1 MTSAFAHQDINPH
14 IMKSYL
20 VSEYLI
26 QDCGERGFLGWWL
39 LRVDVL
45 RQGSKRY
52 VGFGG
57 RGFGIE
63 EAVHD

>member
-20 VSEYLI
+20 VSEFLT
-26 QDCGERGFLGWWL
+26 QDCGERVFLRWWL

-52 VGFGG
+52 VSFGG
-57 RGFGIE
+57 RGFRIE

>member
-1 MTSAFAHQDINPH
+1 MTSAFAYQSLNPQF
-14 IMKSYL
+14 MTWYL
-20 VSEYLI
+20 VSESLT
-26 QDCGERGFLGWWL
+26 QDCGEGGFFGWWL

-57 RGFGIE
+57 RGFGTE